1 MILARKEPIR
11 AIKTKKKER
20 FLVFP
25 TFSIKYENYC
35 MANVQIITFRHIG
48 LQ

>member
-20 FLVFP
+20 ILSLSNIFN
-25 TFSIKYENYC
+25 KYEKYL
-35 MANVQIITFRHIG
+35 MANGQIITFGHIG